1 MWTPPPSILPRPR
14 LPLRLSA
21 LPATPLQGMFVNFR
35 RLYDY
40 NNGKMPMGVAQVR
53 AC

>member
-1 MWTPPPSILPRPR
+1 
-14 LPLRLSA
+14 
-21 LPATPLQGMFVNFR
+21 MFVNFR

-53 AC
+53 ALAEAEATPVRVACAGAAL